1 MTSTN
6 AVADHL
12 KALETKGYIK
22 RDPLKARSIQVLTP
36 PPVGMQGLPAPR
48 TGRPAKGA
56 DERKGD
62 LIRVRV
68 TSEQKDILSAAA
80 ERAGLDVSSWL
91 RTIGLREAQRS
102 GAPRPTR

>member
-1 MTSTN
+1 MCDM
-6 AVADHL
+6 AA
-12 KALETKGYIK
+12 TKK
-22 RDPLKARSIQVLTP
+22 TATARAQP
-36 PPVGMQGLPAPR
+36 QRPKPAPR

-56 DERKGD
+56 DERKGE

-91 RTIGLREAQRS
+91 RAIGLREAQRS
-102 GAPRPTR
+102 E